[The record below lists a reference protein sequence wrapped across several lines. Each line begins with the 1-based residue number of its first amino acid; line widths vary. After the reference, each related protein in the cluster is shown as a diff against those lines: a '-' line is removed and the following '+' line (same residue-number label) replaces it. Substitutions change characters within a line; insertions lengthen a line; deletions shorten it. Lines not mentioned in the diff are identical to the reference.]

1 MMILKLAI
9 LTSTMW
15 QTADRQATVSTM
27 EGRSLTGVVAT
38 ATSKAIVLESEGEPS
53 TIPLDSV
60 LNIRFGSSATSSSN
74 SNSNSMQADQQAAIQ
89 LKDGSVLAVES
100 IASTADTLSLTS
112 PLMKEVQLSRSD
124 VRAIRFQPMQ
134 KEFELQWDGF
144 IGRSDQ
150 KDLLVI
156 QKRNSDGLD
165 FLTGNVSAISETE
178 VSFLLDGD
186 EIPVPRTRVFGL
198 VLAEL
203 AESNLN
209 GTTTLRT
216 VDGQTIMIRSM
227 EFAEGQFQIETSW
240 KQSLSLPQDA
250 VQEIDFSSG
259 RLNYLSDLT
268 PITEEYFGL
277 DPIGQEWGTLF
288 DDDRKTRT
296 GLSSQWKMSTDQ
308 FMNNGRP
315 PLTLRSKTYA
325 KGLCLFPNAKVE
337 YALDRKYSQFKAI
350 VGVDDDVAFQQ
361 PRNGQQTMVELRV
374 EADGE
379 ILFQQLISAIADPI
393 ELNLDVTDRNTLSIF
408 VDFGDGSSV
417 CDYLDLA
424 NALLIVK
431 PQND

>member
-9 LTSTMW
+9 LTSMMW
-15 QTADRQATVSTM
+15 QTADSQATVSTM
-27 EGRSLTGVVAT
+27 EGRSLEGVVAT
-38 ATSKAIVLESEGEPS
+38 ATSTTIVLESEGES
-53 TIPLDSV
+53 NTIPVDSV
-60 LNIRFGSSATSSSN
+60 LSIHFGKSATSGN
-74 SNSNSMQADQQAAIQ
+74 NVQVNQQPAVR
-89 LKDGSVLAVES
+89 LRDGSILTAES
-100 IASTADTLSLTS
+100 IAGTADTVSLTN
-112 PLMKEVQLSRSD
+112 PQIKEVQLSRGD
-124 VRAIRFQPMQ
+124 VRAIRLKPMEKQ
-134 KEFELQWDGF
+134 FELQWDGF

-156 QKRNSDGLD
+156 QKRSSDGLD

-209 GTTTLRT
+209 GNIALQTT
-216 VDGQTIMIRSM
+216 DGQTIMIRSI
-227 EFAEGQFQIETSW
+227 EFADGDFQIETSW
-240 KQSLSLPQDA
+240 KQSSLLPQDA

-259 RLNYLSDLT
+259 RLNYLSDLK

-277 DPIGQEWGTLF
+277 DPVGQEWGTLF
-288 DDDRKTRT
+288 DDDRRTRT
-296 GLSSQWKMSTDQ
+296 GLSSQWRMSTDQ

-337 YALDRKYSQFKAI
+337 YALDRRYSQFKAI

-361 PRNGQQTMVELRV
+361 PRKGQQTMVELRV

-379 ILFQQLISAIADPI
+379 VLFQQLISAIADPI
-393 ELNLDVTDRNTLSIF
+393 DLNLDLTNRNTLSIF
-408 VDFGDGSSV
+408 VDFGDDSSA

-431 PQND
+431 SQTN